1 MVPVMNALSSILVA
15 ALATKT
21 ITTTAIGGRCGMG
34 LSA

>member
-1 MVPVMNALSSILVA
+1 MVPVMNAFF
-15 ALATKT
+15 ALNTKT